1 MKYLKFSFLF
11 LSIIILS
18 LAANAAISKQDMA
31 NSINKAGKQRMLTQ
45 KMSKEVLFIALNI
58 DVEMNRDEL
67 ESTIELFDK
76 TLQGLINGDTY
87 LGLVTIKNAEILAKL
102 KQVESLWKHFQEN
115 LNAIRDGNIS
125 SKILAAIN
133 EQNIPL
139 LRKMDEAVKAYEKE
153 GGSVFEPDLA
163 NIINKAGKQRM
174 LIQKMTKELLLVAK
188 HIDSTANKTNLTNSI
203 SEFETTLSELRNAN
217 NNDSIKA
224 QLKKVQKK
232 WDKYKPILDNIDISE
247 QALNKID
254 KLSVSLYRAM
264 NKTVQLYANSVKD

>member
-11 LSIIILS
+11 LSIIVLS

-102 KQVESLWKHFQEN
+102 KQVESLWEHFQEN

-125 SKILAAIN
+125 SRILAAIN

-188 HIDSTANKTNLTNSI
+188 DIDSTANKTNLANSI
-203 SEFETTLSELRNAN
+203 SEFETTLSELKNAN
-217 NNDSIKA
+217 NNDSINA